1 MSLYCS
7 ANKGA
12 KVIWTMFISVSIFE
26 QDLCR
31 VRIQLDS
38 NLEDS
43 IKLELR
49 RGDILTA
56 LEEEEG
62 GNYRWKGELSN
73 MIGEF
78 PVEVM
83 EESGEHSEVM
93 RKCLC

>member
-1 MSLYCS
+1 
-7 ANKGA
+7 
-12 KVIWTMFISVSIFE
+12 MFISVSIFE

-49 RGDILTA
+49 RGDVLTA
-56 LEEEEG
+56 LEEEEEG

-78 PVEVM
+78 PDEVM
-83 EESGEHSEVM
+83 EESDKHSEVM
-93 RKCLC
+93 RKVFDNDFFFLRFETL